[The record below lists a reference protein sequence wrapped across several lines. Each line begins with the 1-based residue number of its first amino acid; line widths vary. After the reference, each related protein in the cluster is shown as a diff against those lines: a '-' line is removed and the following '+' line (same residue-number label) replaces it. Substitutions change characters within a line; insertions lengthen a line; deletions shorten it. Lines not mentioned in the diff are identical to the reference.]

1 MNEVHFITYM
11 TFHCFRLSL
20 MLETTLHN
28 PLASGT
34 VGGGRLGDYFG
45 SLLLL
50 GSNFIVLFLEKKS

>member
-34 VGGGRLGDYFG
+34 VGGGALEIILGRCCCWVQILLYYF
-45 SLLLL
+45 
-50 GSNFIVLFLEKKS
+50 